1 MAHGAEARGGERA
14 LLGHGRG
21 RPRRCRCAALRGWRG
36 REPERRGS
44 DAGGAASVP
53 AAGDHRRPGRARH
66 LVRRRPLRAAPQRRR
81 QPATR
86 DRARPVGIQVRRAGQ
101 CARRPGLRPR
111 RELLAGRGGR
121 RDRVDHRGD
130 AALVEGGRP
139 QRARRDPGRGAP
151 AVSATE
157 TIAFTLRLL
166 PGATAEYKRRHDEL
180 WPEMRALLLGAGI
193 LRYEIYLHEETGLL
207 FAHIERLVD
216 HRMGRIPDDP
226 VSKRWQKHMEGLIE
240 QVDGRPV
247 RDVLPLMFR
256 LSAA

>member
-1 MAHGAEARGGERA
+1 M
-14 LLGHGRG
+14 
-21 RPRRCRCAALRGWRG
+21 
-36 REPERRGS
+36 
-44 DAGGAASVP
+44 
-53 AAGDHRRPGRARH
+53 
-66 LVRRRPLRAAPQRRR
+66 
-81 QPATR
+81 
-86 DRARPVGIQVRRAGQ
+86 
-101 CARRPGLRPR
+101 
-111 RELLAGRGGR
+111 
-121 RDRVDHRGD
+121 
-130 AALVEGGRP
+130 
-139 QRARRDPGRGAP
+139 
-151 AVSATE
+151 SATE